1 AMAVAYAFYELHVE
15 AGLPTALAIA
25 IALLVVAP
33 AIGLVVDRWLF
44 RRLDQASQ
52 ASKVVVTLGL
62 LIALQGT
69 VSAIFG
75 GTQKIVRPFLP
86 TDTIRLGKTFVGYDQ
101 IIILVLGLV
110 VLGTLTVFFRTS
122 RLGVTMRAMVDNRG
136 LAETAGFSPERVG
149 SFTWALG
156 VLLAGVAGVLFSPLL
171 GLDTI
176 TLTLLVV
183 QAY

>member
-1 AMAVAYAFYELHVE
+1 
-15 AGLPTALAIA
+15 
-25 IALLVVAP
+25 
-33 AIGLVVDRWLF
+33 
-44 RRLDQASQ
+44 
-52 ASKVVVTLGL
+52 
-62 LIALQGT
+62 T
-69 VSAIFG
+69 VSATFG

-183 QAY
+183 QAYAAAIFGRLESLPRTFVAALFLGVAGSIILKPLA